1 VCRFDLPR
9 LQPAISVGPPANSLK
24 GNSFVSVA
32 EATEVKENRYEGMF
46 LVDSNAFASDPE
58 AITEELMKLL
68 EKAGATVVAHRPWQD
83 GKLAY
88 EIEGRRKGLHYIVC
102 FRMPTSGMDILT
114 RQCQLSDVV
123 LRQMVITHPAELF
136 DAVVDAISGNPA
148 EEAAAAAAAAEAAA
162 AASKPTA
169 PEAPAADATPEA

>member
-1 VCRFDLPR
+1 M
-9 LQPAISVGPPANSLK
+9 
-24 GNSFVSVA
+24 SVA

-58 AITEELMKLL
+58 AITSELMKLL

-102 FRMPTSGMDILT
+102 FQMPTSGMDILT

-123 LRQMVITHPAELF
+123 LRQMVITHPQELF

-148 EEAAAAAAAAEAAA
+148 EEAAAEEPAAPAPKTDA
-162 AASKPTA
+162 K
-169 PEAPAADATPEA
+169 PEA